1 MSKRRVTKLSLLVD
15 LRKMLA
21 RPDTRVIQR
30 RQTICGKSTWEIAT
44 EPGEAPVSKITI
56 YMDPRRDG
64 KVRLVIH
71 ELLHIR
77 MQALLG
83 IDHQMVYDLEEA
95 AILAWEKKLYDW
107 LHDPKR
113 HVQLE
118 SWNQAIERKMR

>member
-1 MSKRRVTKLSLLVD
+1 M
-15 LRKMLA
+15 
-21 RPDTRVIQR
+21 
-30 RQTICGKSTWEIAT
+30 
-44 EPGEAPVSKITI
+44 
-56 YMDPRRDG
+56 
-64 KVRLVIH
+64 IH